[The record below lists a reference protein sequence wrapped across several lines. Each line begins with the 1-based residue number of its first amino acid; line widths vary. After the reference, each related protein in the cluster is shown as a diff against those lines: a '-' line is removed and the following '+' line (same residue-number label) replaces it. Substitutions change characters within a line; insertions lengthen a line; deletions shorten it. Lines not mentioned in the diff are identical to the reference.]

1 MRMPHFLQIF
11 LSSVHALMNTY
22 FVINSKSSALML
34 KPLTV
39 VTHYKPVSKGCGE
52 KKIIPGSYFGTV
64 TACYQEEESWLFH
77 FRRVMSGW
85 CDIDT
90 DMARSVKNGSRYHTM
105 VAGD

>member
-1 MRMPHFLQIF
+1 M
-11 LSSVHALMNTY
+11 
-22 FVINSKSSALML
+22 
-34 KPLTV
+34 
-39 VTHYKPVSKGCGE
+39 
-52 KKIIPGSYFGTV
+52 
-64 TACYQEEESWLFH
+64 TACYQEEESWPFH